1 MRTTI
6 LLLAIAV
13 LVFAVLAVC
22 RPRDES
28 ASDSAAAD
36 SAAPDTVPADDTAEA
51 PVPNDTA
58 PMSTTRPPLPRTP
71 RAARPADASAR
82 DSALPPD
89 DSIRAM
95 RPDVPQV
102 TPPKRPRTWR
112 GFKLPEEMPVRTPVE
127 TIKPL
132 APADSVMK
140 GDSTKPPT
148 PDR

>member
-6 LLLAIAV
+6 LLLTIAV
-13 LVFAVLAVC
+13 LVGAVLAAC

-28 ASDSAAAD
+28 ASDSAA
-36 SAAPDTVPADDTAEA
+36 PDRLPADDTVPEA
-51 PVPNDTA
+51 AAVPNDTA
-58 PMSTTRPPLPRTP
+58 PTATRPAIPRPP
-71 RAARPADASAR
+71 REARPASAPPR

-89 DSIRAM
+89 DSVRAM

-127 TIKPL
+127 TIKAL
-132 APADSVMK
+132 APAESLMK

-148 PDR
+148 PNR

>member
-6 LLLAIAV
+6 VLLA
-13 LVFAVLAVC
+13 LAVLAVAVLAAC

-28 ASDSAAAD
+28 ASDSAPPD
-36 SAAPDTVPADDTAEA
+36 SAPPADDTVGPSAA
-51 PVPNDTA
+51 LPSDTA
-58 PMSTTRPPLPRTP
+58 PASATRQDSPRAP
-71 RAARPADASAR
+71 RAARATGDSAR
-82 DSALPPD
+82 DSTLPPD

-112 GFKLPEEMPVRTPVE
+112 GFKLPEEMPVRTPVD
-127 TIKPL
+127 TIRQL
-132 APADSVMK
+132 QSAPDSVMK

>member
-6 LLLAIAV
+6 VLLA
-13 LVFAVLAVC
+13 LAVLAVAVLAAC

-28 ASDSAAAD
+28 ASDSAAPD
-36 SAAPDTVPADDTAEA
+36 SVPADDTVGQNAA
-51 PVPNDTA
+51 LPSDTA
-58 PMSTTRPPLPRTP
+58 PASATRKDSPRAP
-71 RAARPADASAR
+71 RAARATGDSAR
-82 DSALPPD
+82 DSTLPPD

-112 GFKLPEEMPVRTPVE
+112 GFKLPEEMPVRTPVD
-127 TIKPL
+127 TIRRL
-132 APADSVMK
+132 QAAPDSVMT

>member
-6 LLLAIAV
+6 LLLAMAV
-13 LVFAVLAVC
+13 LVAAVLAAC

-28 ASDSAAAD
+28 ASDSAAPD
-36 SAAPDTVPADDTAEA
+36 SVPADDTAA
-51 PVPNDTA
+51 AAAVSSDTA
-58 PMSTTRPPLPRTP
+58 STSAMRPGLPRAP
-71 RAARPADASAR
+71 RAARPAGASTR

-95 RPDVPQV
+95 RPEVPQV

-112 GFKLPEEMPVRTPVE
+112 GFKLPEEMPVRTPVD
-127 TIKPL
+127 TIKTL
-132 APADSVMK
+132 APAESLMK

-148 PDR
+148 ADR

>member
-13 LVFAVLAVC
+13 LVVAVLAAC

-28 ASDSAAAD
+28 ASDSAASD
-36 SAAPDTVPADDTAEA
+36 SVPADDTAADGA
-51 PVPNDTA
+51 PVSNDTA
-58 PMSTTRPPLPRTP
+58 PTSATRPALPRTP
-71 RAARPADASAR
+71 RAARPAGASTR

-95 RPDVPQV
+95 RPEVPQV

-112 GFKLPEEMPVRTPVE
+112 GFKLPEEMPVRTPVD
-127 TIKPL
+127 TIKTL
-132 APADSVMK
+132 APAESVMK